1 MFACICRAVIIDQVT
16 TAIDSGAVTVTAV
29 ARATRAC
36 TGCGTCLERIMGMI
50 EERTA
55 AQQCPL
61 AASQLAASQLAAAE
75 AAPMATSQA
84 A

>member
-1 MFACICRAVIIDQVT
+1 VFACICRAVTTDQVT

-61 AASQLAASQLAAAE
+61 AASQLAAAQ
-75 AAPMATSQA
+75 AAPMAESQA

>member
-1 MFACICRAVIIDQVT
+1 VFACICRAVTTDQVT

-61 AASQLAASQLAAAE
+61 AASQLAAAQ
-75 AAPMATSQA
+75 AAPMAASQA